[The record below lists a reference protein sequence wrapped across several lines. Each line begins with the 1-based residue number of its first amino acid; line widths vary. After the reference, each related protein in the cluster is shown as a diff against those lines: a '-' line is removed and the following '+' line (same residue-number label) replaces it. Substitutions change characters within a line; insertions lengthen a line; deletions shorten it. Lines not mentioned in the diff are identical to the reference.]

1 MKLNLY
7 DKDGNVIFVY
17 DPKQVNWWITGFN
30 PNVQDARQEDLIAF
44 GSVDFSA
51 DQELWR
57 AFYARWHGE
66 LGWCFDEKKKV
77 AYYARE

>member
-7 DKDGNVIFVY
+7 NKDGNVIFVY
-17 DPKQVNWWITGFN
+17 DPKQANWWITGFN

-51 DQELWR
+51 NQELWE
-57 AFYARWHGE
+57 AFYAKYSEKKH
-66 LGWCFDEKKKV
+66 WCFDEKRKV
-77 AYYARE
+77 VYYAW